1 MLTFD
6 KPLNKFDAF
15 LASSLVVLVVLTV
28 LTLMLPF
35 VFPLEEEQN
44 AENQMQEIF
53 RLKIDAVTHE
63 IKDEMQK
70 EIEGVRDLI
79 RQHIILSDRKE
90 QLEPLNLNKGKAI
103 TDGIG
108 CLIGN
113 VGSCANTINDVL

>member
-6 KPLNKFDAF
+6 KPLNKDDAF
-15 LASSLVVLVVLTV
+15 LALSLVVLVVLII
-28 LTLMLPF
+28 MSKF
-35 VFPLEEEQN
+35 VFPPEEEQN

-63 IKDEMQK
+63 MKDEMQK

>member
-35 VFPLEEEQN
+35 VFPPEEEQN

>member
-28 LTLMLPF
+28 LTLMSPF
-35 VFPLEEEQN
+35 VFSPEEEQN
-44 AENQMQEIF
+44 TENQMQEIF

-63 IKDEMQK
+63 MKDEMQK

>member
-35 VFPLEEEQN
+35 VFPPEEEQN
-44 AENQMQEIF
+44 TENQMQEIF

-63 IKDEMQK
+63 MKDEMQK

>member
-35 VFPLEEEQN
+35 VFPPEEEQN

-63 IKDEMQK
+63 MKDEMQK

>member
-15 LASSLVVLVVLTV
+15 LASSLVVLVVLVV
-28 LTLMLPF
+28 LTIMSPF
-35 VFPLEEEQN
+35 VFPPEEEQN
-44 AENQMQEIF
+44 TENQMQEIF

-63 IKDEMQK
+63 MKDEMQK